1 VVRRPAALVA
11 AGAVVAGLVV
21 VALGLAGGWW
31 SGSAVP
37 APAEPIAVQAA
48 VTPSAVQFGDPVTVS
63 AVATVDPLR
72 VTPASVR
79 LKPQFLSYRVADS
92 SRVVHR
98 VGGATTIAW
107 TYALECLG
115 VGCAPGRP
123 QLVLAFPDAVV
134 RYVTAGGDARHLNVV
149 WPAITVASRLSDEDR
164 AAPIAHLR
172 ADAPPPPVSY
182 DVSPNALVDGL
193 VAGTVVL
200 ALAALV
206 LLWLAFRRLREAP
219 QTAAVPAGPPL
230 TEALRLVRETASN
243 GHDAGLRRLAL
254 QRLVRELRAADRPA
268 LAADAGRLAWSD
280 GPPSTGRTNELADRV
295 ENEVGES

>member
-1 VVRRPAALVA
+1 MVRRPALVVA

-31 SGSAVP
+31 SGSAAP
-37 APAEPIAVQAA
+37 APVEPISVRAT
-48 VTPSAVQFGDPVTVS
+48 VTPSAVQFGDPVTAT
-63 AVATVDPLR
+63 AVVTVDSHL
-72 VTPASVR
+72 VAPASVR

-92 SRVVHR
+92 SRVVR
-98 VGGATTIAW
+98 RAGGATTVAW

-115 VGCAPGRP
+115 GGCAPGRP

-134 RYVTAGGDARHLNVV
+134 RYRTLGGDARRLNVA
-149 WPAITVASRLSDEDR
+149 WPSITVASRLSDEDR

-182 DVSPNALVDGL
+182 AVGPNTLVDGL

-200 ALAALV
+200 VLAAAV
-206 LLWLAFRRLREAP
+206 LLWLAFRRRRAEP
-219 QTAAVPAGPPL
+219 AAAALPAGPPL
-230 TEALRLVRETASN
+230 GEALRLVRETASN
-243 GHDAGLRRLAL
+243 GHDPGLRRLAL
-254 QRLVRELRAADRPA
+254 QRLVSELHVAGEPG

-280 GPPSTGRTNELADRV
+280 GPPSARRTNELADRV
-295 ENEVGES
+295 EHEVDGA

>member
-1 VVRRPAALVA
+1 VVRRPAILVV

-31 SGSAVP
+31 SGSAAP
-37 APAEPIAVQAA
+37 APAEPIAVQAV
-48 VTPSAVQFGDPVTVS
+48 VTPSAVQFGDPITAT
-63 AVATVDPLR
+63 AVATVDPRR
-72 VTPASVR
+72 VAPASVR
-79 LKPQFLSYRVADS
+79 LKTQFLSYRVADS
-92 SRVVHR
+92 SRVVR
-98 VGGATTIAW
+98 RAGGATTIAW

-115 VGCAPGRP
+115 AGCAPGRP
-123 QLVLAFPDAVV
+123 QLVLAFPNAVV
-134 RYVTAGGDARHLNVV
+134 RYRTVGGGTQRLTVV

-182 DVSPNALVDGL
+182 DVSPDALVDGL

-200 ALAALV
+200 ALAAVV
-206 LLWLAFRRLREAP
+206 LLWLAFRRRRAEHE
-219 QTAAVPAGPPL
+219 TVAVAAGPPL

-243 GHDAGLRRLAL
+243 GHGPGVRRLAL
-254 QRLVRELRAADRPA
+254 QRLVRELRAADKPG

-280 GPPSTGRTNELADRV
+280 GPPSAGLTNELADRV
-295 ENEVGES
+295 ENEVGEP